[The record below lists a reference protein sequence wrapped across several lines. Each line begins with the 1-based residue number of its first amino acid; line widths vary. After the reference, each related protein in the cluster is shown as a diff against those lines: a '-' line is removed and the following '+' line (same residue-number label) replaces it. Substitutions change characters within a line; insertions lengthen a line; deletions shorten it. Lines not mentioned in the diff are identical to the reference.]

1 MLIQVKKKKRLIL
14 KRFLEEYQRE
24 NELSDSKEKINGF
37 LEKLG
42 FEGVRMKKIPE
53 GYKET
58 ELGVIPQEWEIKQI
72 DDVAEEIF
80 LGLTSK
86 VDYVENGGFPLV
98 RASISKKEN

>member
-1 MLIQVKKKKRLIL
+1 
-14 KRFLEEYQRE
+14 
-24 NELSDSKEKINGF
+24 
-37 LEKLG
+37 
-42 FEGVRMKKIPE
+42 MKKIPE

-86 VDYVENGGFPLV
+86 VDYVENGGFGADFAVPIAGVLFEQYMNGKLSPSAMKQAEELQK
-98 RASISKKEN
+98 RRIAYGSHNR